1 MNRDMNSG
9 YLGFLREN
17 SRFLAF
23 GFLMALCS
31 SYGQTFFIS
40 VFGGEIRAEF
50 GLSHGTFGL
59 IYSAATLLSGF
70 CMIWAGGQIDRVDLR
85 RFTVMVCAGLIV
97 ASLLT
102 GWTTSAFMLGI
113 AIFALR
119 FSGQGL
125 MSHTAMTAMARY
137 FERDRGKAI
146 SMANLGFPAGQAIF
160 PVIGVALAA
169 AIGWRQT
176 WFVLAFVLA
185 VIVLPLLLWLLKGHG
200 ERHRRL
206 EVLTARNSSDKGP
219 SPKQWSAREVRRD
232 PRFWLMAPGFLGLS
246 FVGTGIIFHQV
257 HLVDFKG
264 WSLAWF
270 AANYSTMAAASVVT
284 SLIVGPLMDRTSAL
298 RMTPWYQVP
307 ALVSLLFLAG
317 GDGLWI
323 IPVYMVLY
331 GISIGVSR
339 VVISALWA
347 EWYGVRHLGAIR
359 ALVAAMMVMASAASP
374 VLFGWMIDRGI
385 TMNVILFMSAV
396 YTAISIVL
404 IVIAGR
410 IPGERKTGAA

>member
-1 MNRDMNSG
+1 MKSG

-17 SRFLAF
+17 CRFLAF

-40 VFGGEIRAEF
+40 VFGGEIRDEF

-59 IYSAATLLSGF
+59 IYSVATLLSGF
-70 CMIWAGGQIDRVDLR
+70 CMIWAGGQIDRIDLR
-85 RFTVMVCAGLIV
+85 AFTAAVCTGLVV

-102 GWTTSAFMLGI
+102 GWTTSAFMLGV

-119 FSGQGL
+119 LSGQGL
-125 MSHTAMTAMARY
+125 MSHTALTAMARY

-146 SMANLGFPAGQAIF
+146 SIANLGFPAGQAIF

-176 WFVLAFVLA
+176 WFVLALFLA
-185 VIVLPLLLWLLKGHG
+185 AIVMPLLLWLLKGHG
-200 ERHRRL
+200 ERHRRM
-206 EVLTARNSSDKGP
+206 ESETADNSADGGP
-219 SPKQWSAREVRRD
+219 SPKQWRSREVRRD
-232 PRFWLMAPGFLGLS
+232 PCFWLMAPGFLGLS
-246 FVGTGIIFHQV
+246 FVGTGIVFHQV
-257 HLVDFKG
+257 HLVEFKG

-270 AANYSTMAAASVVT
+270 AANYSIMAAVTVVASLV
-284 SLIVGPLMDRTSAL
+284 VGPLMDRTSAR
-298 RMTPWYQVP
+298 RMTPYYQIP
-307 ALVSLLFLAG
+307 ALFSLLFLAG
-317 GDGLWI
+317 GDVLWVV
-323 IPVYMVLY
+323 PVYMVLN
-331 GISIGVSR
+331 GISIGMTR

-385 TMNVILFMSAV
+385 TMNAILYMSAG

-410 IPGERKTGAA
+410 IKGQPIEAPG